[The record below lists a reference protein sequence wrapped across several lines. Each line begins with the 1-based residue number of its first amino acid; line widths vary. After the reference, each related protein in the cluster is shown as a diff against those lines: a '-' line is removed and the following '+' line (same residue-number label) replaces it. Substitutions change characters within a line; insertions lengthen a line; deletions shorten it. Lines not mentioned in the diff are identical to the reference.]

1 MASVALPPTPCFPG
15 QVPTW
20 LNLIQTRKT
29 MFPTH
34 LLELEEQEEVSETP
48 LFLVLLSSLGQYEVP
63 PPALNQGK
71 EQSSLSREGYE

>member
-1 MASVALPPTPCFPG
+1 
-15 QVPTW
+15 
-20 LNLIQTRKT
+20 

-71 EQSSLSREGYE
+71 EQSSLSREGMNDSRAPRFPSPLSLSWINA

>member
-1 MASVALPPTPCFPG
+1 
-15 QVPTW
+15 
-20 LNLIQTRKT
+20 